1 MCSFAE
7 HCALSVCSYVDTG
20 NEKITFSDIDSHKQ
34 TIDATHIS
42 QIDNVTLCASFTM
55 QKATTIRDLQRAAD
69 KISPPIE
76 WDDTDNIDDGQNC
89 IFRTS
94 MNGHFARTLA
104 DTRASTEYCDVQWAI
119 K

>member
-1 MCSFAE
+1 VCSFAE
-7 HCALSVCSYVDTG
+7 HCALSVCSYVDKG
-20 NEKITFSDIDSHKQ
+20 NKKITFSDIDSHKQ

-55 QKATTIRDLQRAAD
+55 QKATAIRDLQRAAD

-104 DTRASTEYCDVQWAI
+104 DTSAST
-119 K
+119 